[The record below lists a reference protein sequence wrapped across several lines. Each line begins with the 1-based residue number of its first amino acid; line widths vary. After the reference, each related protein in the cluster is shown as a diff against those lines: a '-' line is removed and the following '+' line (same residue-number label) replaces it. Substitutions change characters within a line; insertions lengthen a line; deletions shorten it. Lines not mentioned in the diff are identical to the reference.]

1 MGSVVVV
8 MGDPVGWFGVWW
20 AGEKEVRVGELYRW
34 AVAEQAPEVVD
45 FEALDVREPEEVA
58 PEGEEPLD
66 WVETL
71 EAAEALGFELDGES
85 YWVYQGGAQ
94 AMCCGGRTM
103 GLEAGS
109 LGEAVEAALRELVG
123 GAARVEVR
131 YLPVAPNPYNN
142 AGWRVSG
149 RRGRYEARSLVSS
162 DFDLEGEVEGD
173 AVRAAAEGLEA
184 ALWRELETL

>member
-1 MGSVVVV
+1 M
-8 MGDPVGWFGVWW
+8 
-20 AGEKEVRVGELYRW
+20 GELYRW

-109 LGEAVEAALRELVG
+109 LGEAGSDGGREAGSELPRSRCWSEPARGSTPAACADATKPSPPHSTWRACAQKIAEQTPATHRSSVG
-123 GAARVEVR
+123 GHRLPPAPAWHAA
-131 YLPVAPNPYNN
+131 
-142 AGWRVSG
+142 
-149 RRGRYEARSLVSS
+149 
-162 DFDLEGEVEGD
+162 
-173 AVRAAAEGLEA
+173 
-184 ALWRELETL
+184 